1 MKIIVV
7 GGGKVAYFLARSFL
21 SKGHSVALVNR
32 EATECRQLARQL
44 KATIIQGD
52 GSYPKILDD
61 AGAHEADAVLAITP
75 SDEDNLIICQI
86 AERRFQVPT
95 TLAVV
100 SDPDNEAVFPQLG
113 VKNVVSITRILT
125 AMIEERTEV
134 EEISNL
140 VALAGGKVNVTE
152 LELTDDCPVLGQP
165 LSQIDLPDDS
175 LIACIVRNEQVLV
188 PHGATTLLLGDR
200 VLMVTVPG
208 SHGVAVKMLTGEL

>member
-21 SKGHSVALVNR
+21 SKGHSVVLVNR
-32 EATECRQLARQL
+32 EATECRLLARQL

-134 EEISNL
+134 EEISNI

-165 LSQIDLPDDS
+165 LSQIKLPDDS
-175 LIACIVRNEQVLV
+175 LIACIIRHDEVLV
-188 PHGATTLLLGDR
+188 PHGATGLLLGDR
-200 VLMVTVPG
+200 VLLVTVPG
-208 SHGVAVKMLTGEL
+208 SHGVAVKTLTGEL

>member
-21 SKGHSVALVNR
+21 SKGHSVVLVNR
-32 EATECRQLARQL
+32 EATECRQLARHL

-175 LIACIVRNEQVLV
+175 LIACIIRNDQVLV

-200 VLMVTVPG
+200 VLLVTVPG
-208 SHGVAVKMLTGEL
+208 SHGVAVKTLTGES